1 MSNSDSESNADE
13 ITTIPFSTDDTNLSG
28 ACMDLRTG
36 IDILI
41 DRLNTFGAAIINSE
55 SDTELMDDYN
65 DVVWIVLRLKN
76 DIKDIN
82 HRVDALPNSLFSP
95 GGAASA
101 PLAQAAE

>member
-1 MSNSDSESNADE
+1 MPQADQTN
-13 ITTIPFSTDDTNLSG
+13 TTPTTAAIPFSTDDTNLSG

-36 IDILI
+36 IDILV

-95 GGAASA
+95 GGAASS

>member
-1 MSNSDSESNADE
+1 MSETAE

-28 ACMDLRTG
+28 ACMDLQTG

-41 DRLNTFGAAIINSE
+41 DRLNTFGTAIINSE

-76 DIKDIN
+76 DIRDIN
-82 HRVDALPNSLFSP
+82 RRVDALPNSLFSP
-95 GGAASA
+95 GGAASS